1 MGASYRP
8 RGRLRQTRIVQAP
21 HLVILVSHPL
31 GEKGRLNSCPVFGTP
46 EKALL
51 PPLESM
57 RAQRSVSNQA
67 SMEASGH
74 APPTR
79 SPAKVHQTLFI
90 YLRRA
95 TKGATS

>member
-21 HLVILVSHPL
+21 HLVVLVSHPL
-31 GEKGRLNSCPVFGTP
+31 GGEGVLHSCPVFGTP

-57 RAQRSVSNQA
+57 RAQRSVSNQKHG
-67 SMEASGH
+67 SIRPCSSDSESGEG
-74 APPTR
+74 APNP
-79 SPAKVHQTLFI
+79 FI
-90 YLRRA
+90 YLRGT